1 MNLRDKLREILP
13 GILPRR
19 EQDAIKG
26 KELIARVRE
35 VLGDAYSDGSLRTQF
50 SLLALEADTCLAR
63 ISNGQGYYL
72 RRAGDP
78 LPSLHEVFE
87 GQAGLADST
96 AENLLHRAIALA
108 VRFYDTAGMSVFAY
122 PVEEESWG
130 HPDLVAVQWP
140 AGCWGADGAYVMD
153 PRETTTAATLRAV
166 CVGVGVESSA
176 EACRQAFYHALAC
189 GQWAQEVELLLIGT
203 AGECSGELARLAS
216 QYGVGVRCI
225 ATPELLAEL
234 PQAESIFR
242 AEEQEARELLAG
254 LPQSLL
260 ACPRHKALPAQ
271 PLDETPDVQPVHE
284 WVQQC
289 IARGRVESYER
300 RVALG

>member
-26 KELIARVRE
+26 KELIARVRN

-50 SLLALEADTCLAR
+50 SLLALEEDTCLAR
-63 ISNGQGYYL
+63 IANGQGYYL

-78 LPSLHEVFE
+78 LPSLHEVF
-87 GQAGLADST
+87 AGHTEAGEA
-96 AENLLHRAIALA
+96 AESLLHRAIALA

-140 AGCWGADGAYVMD
+140 AGQWGEDGAYVML
-153 PRETTTAATLRAV
+153 PAEERAAVLRAV
-166 CVGVGVESSA
+166 CVGVASSA
-176 EACRQAFYHALAC
+176 ESCRQAFYRALAC
-189 GQWAQEVELLLIGT
+189 GQWAHEAELLLIGP
-203 AGECSGELARLAS
+203 AEGAADELARLAA
-216 QYGVGVRCI
+216 QFGAGVRCL
-225 ATPELLAEL
+225 ASAELLAEL
-234 PQAESIFR
+234 PQADALFR
-242 AEEQEARELLAG
+242 AGADEARELLAE
-254 LPQSLL
+254 LPQTLL
-260 ACPRHKALPAQ
+260 ALPRHRLLPPQ
-271 PLDETPDVQPVHE
+271 PLAETPDVQPVHE

-289 IARGRVESYER
+289 LSRGRVEAYER
-300 RVALG
+300 RVALS

>member
-13 GILPRR
+13 AILPRR
-19 EQDAIKG
+19 EQEAIKG

-63 ISNGQGYYL
+63 IPNGQGYYL

-78 LPSLHEVFE
+78 LPSLHDVFE
-87 GQAGLADST
+87 GQSDAVDAA
-96 AENLLHRAIALA
+96 AESLLHRAIALA

-140 AGCWGADGAYVMD
+140 AGCWGEDGAYVME
-153 PRETTTAATLRAV
+153 PRAESSAILRAV
-166 CVGVGVESSA
+166 CVGVGVGSSA
-176 EACRQAFYHALAC
+176 EACRQAFYRALAC
-189 GQWAQEVELLLIGT
+189 GQWAQETELLLIGT
-203 AGECSGELARLAS
+203 TGEGAEELERLAA

-234 PQAESIFR
+234 PQAELIFR
-242 AEEQEARELLAG
+242 AGGQDARALLAG
-254 LPQSLL
+254 LPQQLL
-260 ACPRHKALPAQ
+260 ARPRHRALPTQ

>member
-13 GILPRR
+13 LILPRR
-19 EQDAIKG
+19 EQEAIKG
-26 KELIARVRE
+26 KELISRVRS
-35 VLGDAYSDGSLRTQF
+35 VLGEAYSDGSLRTQF

-63 ISNGQGYYL
+63 VPNGQGYYL

-78 LPSLHEVFE
+78 LPSLHDVFDSNRTD
-87 GQAGLADST
+87 GADAA
-96 AENLLHRAIALA
+96 AESVLHRAIALA

-140 AGCWGADGAYVMD
+140 AGCWGEDGAYVMAPGES
-153 PRETTTAATLRAV
+153 PRATLRAV
-166 CVGVGVESSA
+166 CVGVGVGGSP
-176 EACRQAFYHALAC
+176 EACRQVFYRALAC
-189 GQWAQEVELLLIGT
+189 GQWAQETELLLIGP
-203 AGECSGELARLAS
+203 AGDAAPELERLAA
-216 QYGVGVRCI
+216 QYGVGVHSI
-225 ATPELLAEL
+225 ATPELPEEL

-242 AEEQEARELLAG
+242 AGVEEARELLAA
-254 LPQSLL
+254 LPQALL
-260 ACPRHKALPAQ
+260 ARPRYRALPAQ
-271 PLDETPDVQPVHE
+271 PLGETPDVQPVHE

-289 IARGRVESYER
+289 IARGRVEPYER

>member
-26 KELIARVRE
+26 KELISRVRE
-35 VLGDAYSDGSLRTQF
+35 VLGEAYSDGSLRTQF

-63 ISNGQGYYL
+63 IPNGQGYYL

-78 LPSLHEVFE
+78 LPSLHDVFDAR
-87 GQAGLADST
+87 GGLADSA

-140 AGCWGADGAYVMD
+140 TGCWGADGAYVMD
-153 PRETTTAATLRAV
+153 SPREASSATLRAV
-166 CVGVGVESSA
+166 CVGVGVGDSA
-176 EACRQAFYHALAC
+176 EACRQAFYRALAC
-189 GQWAQEVELLLIGT
+189 GQWAQETELLLIGP
-203 AGECSGELARLAS
+203 AGEVAGELERLAA
-216 QYGVGVRCI
+216 QYGVGVRSL
-225 ATPELLAEL
+225 ATPDLLDAL

-242 AEEQEARELLAG
+242 AGLHEARDLLAD
-254 LPQSLL
+254 LPQVQY
-260 ACPRHKALPAQ
+260 ALPRYRALPTQ
-271 PLDETPDVQPVHE
+271 PLGEAPDVQPVHE

-289 IARGRVESYER
+289 IARGRVEPYER